1 MNYKRFLQ
9 VSNTLRCC
17 SKLLAGIE
25 AGALGIYPGATGGI
39 GIGIGK
45 IGGSAV
51 DAMARQPEMA
61 SKIQSAM
68 LIAAGMVEGAGLFA
82 LVLALITK

>member
-1 MNYKRFLQ
+1 MTG
-9 VSNTLRCC
+9 TLV
-17 SKLLAGIE
+17 AIG
-25 AGALGIYPGATGGI
+25 LGLIVIGI
-39 GIGIGK
+39 GIGIGLV
-45 IGGSAV
+45 GGKAV

-61 SKIQSAM
+61 NKIQSAM

>member
-1 MNYKRFLQ
+1 MTGTMIA
-9 VSNTLRCC
+9 V
-17 SKLLAGIE
+17 G
-25 AGALGIYPGATGGI
+25 LGLIVIGI

-61 SKIQSAM
+61 GKIQSAM
-68 LIAAGMVEGAGLFA
+68 LIAAPLLRYRIKVEKFHFCPRILE
-82 LVLALITK
+82 

>member
-1 MNYKRFLQ
+1 MNL
-9 VSNTLRCC
+9 VGV
-17 SKLLAGIE
+17 GI
-25 AGALGIYPGATGGI
+25 GLIVIGLGI
-39 GIGIGK
+39 GIGNIGK
-45 IGGSAV
+45 SAL

-82 LVLALITK
+82 IIMAFLTA